1 MVVGGGFHGEVEQRE
16 CDAARTVP
24 NRRPCDFG
32 LIRASVRTHSGARV
46 RRDAQMLGKARER
59 SIILRPVGSIVAKI
73 GAGSLHIMLVK
84 CTYPVLLGAHRH
96 CGDILERV
104 VMKKNSRQKWWPTA
118 GWGGRRRR
126 RFGHLRNYVVV
137 LLVVV
142 IRRCI
147 SYKAN
152 PWIISRSV
160 TYSCPP
166 SNTTRYAS
174 SPPLRVRFASMT
186 FPWTALLFV

>member
-32 LIRASVRTHSGARV
+32 LIRASVRRILVARV
-46 RRDAQMLGKARER
+46 RRDARMLGKARER

-84 CTYPVLLGAHRH
+84 CTYPVLLGARRH

-142 IRRCI
+142 IRMCA

-166 SNTTRYAS
+166 SNTTRYVS
-174 SPPLRVRFASMT
+174 SPPLCVRFASMT